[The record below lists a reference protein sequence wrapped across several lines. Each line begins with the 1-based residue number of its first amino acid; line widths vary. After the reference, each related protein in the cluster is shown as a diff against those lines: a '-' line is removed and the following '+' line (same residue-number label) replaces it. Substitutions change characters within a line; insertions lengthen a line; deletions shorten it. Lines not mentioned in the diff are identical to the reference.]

1 VRCVIGTLTLE
12 LVSHSLIYPGAY
24 TNAQLMAS
32 FSLNP
37 QTQELKVFT
46 EDQNLAGDYTFKVK
60 AVMESKYVVGAIPET
75 TTAEFRIFIH

>member
-1 VRCVIGTLTLE
+1 
-12 LVSHSLIYPGAY
+12 
-24 TNAQLMAS
+24 MAS
-32 FSLNP
+32 FSLDP

-46 EDQNLAGDYTFKVK
+46 EDQNLAGDYTFKMK